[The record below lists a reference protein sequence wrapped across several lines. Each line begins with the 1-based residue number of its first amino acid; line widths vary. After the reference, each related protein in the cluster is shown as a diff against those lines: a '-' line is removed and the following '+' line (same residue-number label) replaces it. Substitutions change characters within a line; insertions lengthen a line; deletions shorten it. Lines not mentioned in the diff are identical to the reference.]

1 MRRQPRLGYDHFEVI
16 VDDRTRR
23 RVVLEVADES
33 GTSAAAALAQALAVF
48 AADGITVER
57 VLTDNGL
64 AYRSNA
70 YRAVLGERRHSRT
83 RPYRPQT
90 NGKAER
96 FIGTLLRE
104 WAYARSYRSNTERVE
119 ALPIF
124 VDFYNQV
131 RPHRALGGLSPAVV
145 VNNVRGDDS

>member
-33 GTSAAAALAQALAVF
+33 GTSAAALAQALAVF

-90 NGKAER
+90 NGKAD
-96 FIGTLLRE
+96 
-104 WAYARSYRSNTERVE
+104 YARSYRSNTERVE

>member
-1 MRRQPRLGYDHFEVI
+1 MSVATAEPGPIDPRP
-16 VDDRTRR
+16 T
-23 RVVLEVADES
+23 
-33 GTSAAAALAQALAVF
+33 
-48 AADGITVER
+48 
-57 VLTDNGL
+57 
-64 AYRSNA
+64 
-70 YRAVLGERRHSRT
+70 
-83 RPYRPQT
+83 
-90 NGKAER
+90 AER

-104 WAYARSYRSNTERVE
+104 WAYARSYRSNTERLE